1 MISRITSHKER
12 HHLVSKFL
20 DLTKSKL
27 TTEKVSYILDD
38 GTFLLGD
45 FKLHKT
51 DCV

>member
-38 GTFLLGD
+38 S
-45 FKLHKT
+45 
-51 DCV
+51 